1 MLDRLSRKT
10 ICRTTRLAPR
20 HARCVASFTCCYTVC
35 GTGQL
40 RTGTTRA
47 KLWLQRLGD
56 GLSPLPPLL
65 PPPPPHTHTHT
76 SPCCCAGKS
85 SSLCNTNSRASFS
98 GEANVVVVPFSQQCK
113 VSVTSFSPLNM
124 LSLLGC
130 GVGAGEEVRSG
141 GGGGAEVRGGILY

>member
-40 RTGTTRA
+40 RTSTTRA

-56 GLSPLPPLL
+56 GLSPLPPSLSPPPH
-65 PPPPPHTHTHT
+65 PPPP

-130 GVGAGEEVRSG
+130 GVGG
-141 GGGGAEVRGGILY
+141 GGGVRGGR